1 MRDDFHDTISG
12 LVKSA
17 GGEYKRGPT
26 KLRERC
32 VEKASREYD
41 GDVCRVVDVER
52 ATALFTTVSAL
63 HEGLRKLSRL
73 KDAAGDLEVVR
84 VKDSFGD
91 PKPSGW
97 RCVYFSL
104 RHAPSG
110 LVAACGCY
118 SLPAGGRA
126 GGRGRRVAGGFSAVS
141 VAFYFYLGRRQS
153 ERERKK
159 KEREREHKAFWTGF
173 PWSVRLHVG
182 VMGCSVITVI

>member
-1 MRDDFHDTISG
+1 TISG

-73 KDAAGDLEVVR
+73 KDAAGDLEIVR
-84 VKDSFGD
+84 VKDGFGS

-110 LVAACGCY
+110 LVGELQMTFDKIKAINGRSHRIYNLVRCMERGVEPAARTAQAAAKAAKAPEERGAAEAKAEEEQRRDTLEAKSPAAWY
-118 SLPAGGRA
+118 SEGLA
-126 GGRGRRVAGGFSAVS
+126 
-141 VAFYFYLGRRQS
+141 L
-153 ERERKK
+153 
-159 KEREREHKAFWTGF
+159 
-173 PWSVRLHVG
+173 
-182 VMGCSVITVI
+182 